1 MKRIKI
7 FAALVIGVVVAF
19 AVGCD
24 GSGGANGGG
33 GACPET
39 NVSITVCDPDGRSV
53 LAKHQQPFLPGG
65 GGQSEHA

>member
-24 GSGGANGGG
+24 GSEGANGGG
-33 GACPET
+33 GACPQA
-39 NVSITVCDPDGRSV
+39 NVSIAV